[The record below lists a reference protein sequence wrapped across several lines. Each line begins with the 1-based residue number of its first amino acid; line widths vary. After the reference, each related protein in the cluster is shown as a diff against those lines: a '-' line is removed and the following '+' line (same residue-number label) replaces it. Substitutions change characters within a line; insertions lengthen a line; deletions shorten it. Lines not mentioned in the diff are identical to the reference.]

1 MTGSWAG
8 GLRRST
14 WSKWSTW
21 ALGLML
27 LLVGCGTEPAA
38 VAPGP
43 VDDEPASAEPVVPR
57 SDFSGCNLVLISLDT
72 LRADALAT
80 YGADPALGKRLERFA
95 QEAVVFDHARAQAPQ
110 TAPSHMSLFTGMY
123 PSVHGVQNVQHKQ
136 DPSTGRREALIE
148 SVPESLPTLAEVLS
162 AAGYATVAL
171 TDGGNL
177 NPPHGFARG
186 FDEYTRELSGV
197 ETQVAEGLDRLSSLR
212 QADDPFF
219 LFWHTYE
226 IHAPYVSPGAY
237 IDRWTDEG
245 YDGQLREVLAGL
257 EGMEFRQRFGAM
269 RTTFW
274 ANKAN
279 FGPPEAAF
287 LHELYRA
294 GVNYTDDELGALLDA
309 LDTPEARA
317 DTIVVILA
325 DHGEEFGDHG
335 KWQHDQVFEECLRVP
350 LMVRLPDGVG
360 AGTRIMTPVALI
372 DLMPSLLELMGV
384 DRDSLPE
391 RTQAPMQGL
400 SLAPSLLT
408 GVEPEN
414 RPIFSEYR
422 ADRDGGPLY
431 DWEIAVHFNDYK
443 LIYDEHR
450 SNREKGVERRKLFN
464 LKDDPEERTRRE
476 EAEPRVLQALT
487 DRRDEYQK
495 QLTLFQRLVGE
506 GRSEVMDDATMTQ
519 LKELGYLGDDQ

>member
-1 MTGSWAG
+1 MTGPWAG
-8 GLRRST
+8 
-14 WSKWSTW
+14 WSRWCT
-21 ALGLML
+21 ALLGLML
-27 LLVGCGTEPAA
+27 SLVGCG
-38 VAPGP
+38 
-43 VDDEPASAEPVVPR
+43 DEPGVAVPVHDEPGQPAVEPVAPR

-80 YGADPALGKRLERFA
+80 YGADPSLGERLERFA

-136 DPSTGRREALIE
+136 DRESGRREALIE

-162 AAGYATVAL
+162 GAGYATVAL

-197 ETQVAEGLDRLSSLR
+197 EAQVAEGIDRLSGLR
-212 QADDPFF
+212 QGDDPFF

-226 IHAPYVSPGAY
+226 IHAPYVSPEAY

-257 EGMEFRQRFGAM
+257 DGMEFRQRFGAM

-279 FGPPEAAF
+279 FGQPEAAF

-294 GVNYTDDELGALLDA
+294 GVDYTDDELGALLDA

-350 LMVRLPDGVG
+350 LMVRLPGGVG

-372 DLMPSLLELMGV
+372 DVMPSVLELMGV
-384 DRDSLPE
+384 DRDGLPD

-400 SLAPSLLT
+400 SLVPSLLS

-414 RPIFSEYR
+414 RPIYSEYR

-431 DWEIAVHFNDYK
+431 DWEIAVYFNDYK

-450 SNREKGVERRKLFN
+450 SNRAKGVERRKLFN
-464 LKDDPEERTRRE
+464 LKTDPQERTRRE
-476 EAEPRVLQALT
+476 EAEPRVLEALT

-495 QLTLFQRLVGE
+495 QLTLFQQLVGE
-506 GRSEVMDDATMTQ
+506 GRSEVMDEATMMQ